1 MQLAVST
8 NIDQVFA
15 QMDRFVEQAQA
26 VAVPRALNR
35 LQEQA
40 QTAGLRTIARVYGV
54 GPRTMERYLTVQ
66 LASVRDLAATMTVR
80 GAGFPLYA
88 FSPRQTKGG
97 VSVKVKGRRVIVPH
111 AFITR
116 MRNGHVGVFARGAYG
131 AKSRKLVPNGK
142 TFGRFRF
149 GRTRLPINEL
159 FTTTPPSAFSNDE
172 VTDAM
177 YVRVRDQASKV
188 LAQEVRFAT
197 RGL

>member
-15 QMDRFVEQAQA
+15 QMDQFVEQAQA

-35 LQEQA
+35 LREQA
-40 QTAGLRTIARVYGV
+40 QTAGLREVARVYGV

-66 LASVRDLAATMTVR
+66 LASVRELAATMTVR
-80 GAGFPLYA
+80 GVGFPLYA
-88 FSPRQTKGG
+88 FSPRQTKAG
-97 VSVKVKGRRVIVPH
+97 VSVQVKGRRLIVPH
-111 AFITR
+111 AFIKR
-116 MRNGHVGVFARGAYG
+116 MRNGHIGVYARGAYG
-131 AKSRKLVPNGK
+131 AKSGKLVPNGQ

-149 GRTRLPINEL
+149 GKGRLPINEL
-159 FTTTPPSAFSNDE
+159 FTTTPPSAFSNDD

-188 LAQEVRFAT
+188 LAQEVKFAT
-197 RGL
+197 R